1 MSPLDPEVPPAG
13 DEIHLPGGSIQPV
26 LLTLG
31 ITVAL
36 VGVTTNVFLVIAGAI
51 LSVGVIV
58 AWIRDTRRDIDELP
72 LEPHHYLA
80 FLAVRPFYPKREP

>member
-1 MSPLDPEVPPAG
+1 MTPRDPDVAPAG

-31 ITVAL
+31 ITMTI
-36 VGVTTNVFLVIAGAI
+36 VGVTTNVFVVIAGAI
-51 LSVGVIV
+51 LSVCVIV

-72 LEPHHYLA
+72 FEHH
-80 FLAVRPFYPKREP
+80 

>member
-13 DEIHLPGGSIQPV
+13 EELHLPGGSIQPV
-26 LLTLG
+26 LLTFG

-36 VGVTTNVFLVIAGAI
+36 VGVTTSLFLVIAGAI
-51 LSVGVIV
+51 LSVGVVV

-72 LEPHHYLA
+72 LEHAEH
-80 FLAVRPFYPKREP
+80 

>member
-1 MSPLDPEVPPAG
+1 VSPLDPEVPPPG
-13 DEIHLPGGSIQPV
+13 EEIHLPGGSIQPV

-36 VGVTTNVFLVIAGAI
+36 VGVTTSVFLVVAGAI
-51 LSVGVIV
+51 LVVVVII

-72 LEPHHYLA
+72 LEHH
-80 FLAVRPFYPKREP
+80 